1 MQKPKT
7 INQFLEYIK
16 VNGPQSA
23 GSLAKVF
30 EITVEG
36 ARLHL
41 AKLASEDL
49 IQPEVI
55 NNGVG
60 RPSLLYNL
68 TSKGHKKFP
77 DSHQELT
84 IQILNTVE
92 NVLGQ
97 NALNAI
103 INARAID
110 ADKRYSNELKDLLS
124 LEEKLEKLSSIRSG
138 EGYMA
143 EWKKD
148 GKDYLFI
155 ENHCPIGTAATHCQ
169 GFCSAEL
176 NTLRSILGESF
187 SVERSEHLPE
197 GGRRCSY
204 RIKTGEFEN

>member
-1 MQKPKT
+1 MQKSKT
-7 INQFLEYIK
+7 INQFLEYLK
-16 VNGPQSA
+16 LHGPQSA

-49 IQPEVI
+49 IQPES
-55 NNGVG
+55 NNTGIG
-60 RPSLLYNL
+60 RPSLLYKL
-68 TSKGHKKFP
+68 TAKGHKKFP

-103 INARAID
+103 INARALD
-110 ADKRYSNELKDLLS
+110 ADLRYSNALKDLFS
-124 LEEKLEKLSSIRSG
+124 LEEKLEKLSTIRSG

-155 ENHCPIGTAATHCQ
+155 ENHCPIGTAASHCQ
-169 GFCSAEL
+169 GFCNAEL
-176 NTLRSILGESF
+176 NTLRSLLGESF

-204 RIKTGEFEN
+204 RIKTDEIEN